1 MNYWLHSTWWKWLC
15 VVLLLYVVF
24 GSYMVPLS
32 PGISKVEPL
41 SFSPD
46 SVYTFNISGYHT
58 HFKDPATGKIQ
69 FWFKSGNDYFAAKNI
84 QVISNDNATVK
95 FGVSSLQQDTLQ
107 STNFDIVGNNDIDG
121 TFALREGVI
130 LMKASKTDSL
140 STVAA
145 TKSNVEVVH
154 NKRQFFAFPY
164 REILYESLRN
174 VFFHVPMWFAM
185 TILVLFSLCYSVAY
199 LYKGDMR
206 YDIYAHQAI
215 VAAIVFG
222 ICGLTTGMIWAKH
235 TWGHYWVNDPKLNG
249 AAVGVM
255 IYFAY
260 LVLRGSIDD
269 EIKRAR
275 IAASY
280 NLFSVVIFALFIYV
294 IPRLTDS
301 LHPGNGGNPA
311 FSSYDLDSTLRVF
324 FYPACAG
331 WILLGCWLYSILIRL
346 ELIKQKQEL

>member
-1 MNYWLHSTWWKWLC
+1 MKWLYIKWWKWLC
-15 VVLLLYVVF
+15 VALLLYVVI

-46 SVYTFNISGYHT
+46 SIYTFTVSGYHT
-58 HFKDPATGKIQ
+58 HFKDPAVGKIQ
-69 FWFKSGNDYFAAKNI
+69 FWFKSGNDYFQAKDI
-84 QVISNDNATVK
+84 QLISGDKAEIK
-95 FGVSSLQQDTLQ
+95 FGIGSNKQDSLATQ
-107 STNFDIVGNNDIDG
+107 SFDVVGNDDIDG
-121 TFALREGVI
+121 TFALREGVT
-130 LMKASKTDSL
+130 LVKAGKVDSN

-145 TKSNVEVVH
+145 TTGVVEVVH
-154 NKRQFFAFPY
+154 NKHQFLAFPY
-164 REILYESLRN
+164 REILYESIRN
-174 VFFHVPMWFAM
+174 TFFHVPMWFVM
-185 TILVLFSLCYSVAY
+185 TALVFFSLVCSVIY
-199 LYKGDMR
+199 LLKGYLR
-206 YDIYAHQAI
+206 FDIYAHQAI
-215 VAAIVFG
+215 VVALVFG
-222 ICGLTTGMIWAKH
+222 ICGLVTGMIWAKN

-275 IAASY
+275 IAAAY
-280 NLFSVVIFALFIYV
+280 NIFSIVIFALFIYI

-311 FSSYDLDSTLRVF
+311 FSKYDLDSSLRMF
-324 FYPACAG
+324 FYPACIG
-331 WILLGCWLYSILIRL
+331 WIILGFWIFSILTRL
-346 ELIKQKQEL
+346 QLIKQKQES